1 MSRDN
6 LGLDRVAGGRPHH
19 SSWQLTTGLVLMGL
33 AFSIG
38 LMCDQALAD
47 PVWQDLWTD
56 NFDHSMNDGWE
67 IILPSPS
74 DRLDVRPEDAYDIS
88 KGAQRCDPENNVLY
102 GSSLD
107 CGTGHGFAAC
117 SPSLRDMG
125 LKLEATAYSIGFRYL
140 VPNANFCWT
149 VPLSSPDVN
158 LVISECT
165 AGGTLARL
173 GVVDERMLNFRQIA
187 EIEIGVWKDFTIH
200 VRRLMTRD
208 VRVVTILI
216 DGEFIDRF
224 QVSARQDLD
233 RGFAFVDLPGT
244 PVEIEASEVD
254 AENPP
259 QPFSNGCFGSGVWDD
274 VQFSAF
280 QEPDAIEDRSDRLFH
295 CDPNPFNPST
305 TVHFQLDSAV
315 PLDVTVFDVRGRR
328 VNTLYDGV
336 HEAGPVELR
345 WDGRDQYGREVSSG
359 VYLIRV
365 ATPNKQRVV
374 RGVLVR

>member
-1 MSRDN
+1 
-6 LGLDRVAGGRPHH
+6 
-19 SSWQLTTGLVLMGL
+19 
-33 AFSIG
+33 
-38 LMCDQALAD
+38 
-47 PVWQDLWTD
+47 
-56 NFDHSMNDGWE
+56 
-67 IILPSPS
+67 
-74 DRLDVRPEDAYDIS
+74 
-88 KGAQRCDPENNVLY
+88 
-102 GSSLD
+102 
-107 CGTGHGFAAC
+107 
-117 SPSLRDMG
+117 
-125 LKLEATAYSIGFRYL
+125 
-140 VPNANFCWT
+140 

-173 GVVDERMLNFRQIA
+173 GVVDERMLNFRPIA
-187 EIEIGVWKDFTIH
+187 EIELGVWKDFTIH
-200 VRRLMTRD
+200 VRRLMTSD

-216 DGEFIDRF
+216 DEQLIDRF
-224 QVSARQDLD
+224 QVSTKQDLD
-233 RGFAFVDLPGT
+233 RGFAFVDLPGMPT
-244 PVEIEASEVD
+244 EIEASSEVD

-274 VQFSAF
+274 VRFSAF
-280 QEPDAIEDRSDRLFH
+280 QERDAIEDRSGRLFR

-328 VNTLYDGV
+328 VRGLYDGV

-365 ATPNKQRVV
+365 VTPNKQRVV